1 MSVRRLWLAAVLAL
15 APIAIG
21 AEETTAPSEPVY
33 RAQKPIA
40 EPVEPPAGEPTAEPA
55 ATPASELAEE
65 PAAAPVEEPG
75 QAAEEPVPEPMPEPV
90 EEPPA
95 PPARAETPAPLLHGT
110 LALSLQDAI
119 KMGLENNLDVQI
131 DRYAPMI
138 AELDLT
144 AAWGVYDP
152 ELFAEMTYSDS
163 KTPNSFAITGVTTNI
178 NRSTEGFGGLRGI
191 LPISGTQFS
200 TQFNG
205 GRSTSNSV
213 AETLTPRYDSGW
225 SVDVTQP
232 VLRNLI
238 WNEPWTRVK
247 SSRLLHDSSE
257 ADFRR
262 AVMDTVQRIED
273 AYWELIAA
281 EEALRVANKSL
292 ETATALR
299 EQTQTQFDVGVVSK
313 VEVTEAD
320 AGVSQRQVERIR
332 TENQYRNQQ
341 DVLIDL
347 VLGPNLRASSTLEI
361 RPTDRPDDF
370 TPYEVDV
377 EGAVSR
383 AFEHRPELAQAERG
397 IRRSEVQL
405 AFARNQR
412 LPALDGVFRFGQTG
426 LAGEQSST
434 AACRF
439 AADPI
444 ACAANP
450 PPNRFPGEFDDS
462 IDDYED
468 YPQYVAGA
476 RLSIPFPNTT
486 ARASAARSEL
496 ELSRAQTSMHRL
508 EQQIVLEVRQA
519 ARNLAASQEG
529 IVAARSARE
538 AAAEQLRAE
547 QVRLQYGESTPFD
560 VLQRE
565 EALVARERDEIGAF
579 RAYRTSVTALDRAQ
593 GTILR
598 NRNIDVA
605 DVAPLR

>member
-1 MSVRRLWLAAVLAL
+1 MSVRRLWLIALLAL
-15 APIAIG
+15 APIA
-21 AEETTAPSEPVY
+21 AYSEEAATSPVPDEAIAAPEE
-33 RAQKPIA
+33 A
-40 EPVEPPAGEPTAEPA
+40 EPVEEAVP
-55 ATPASELAEE
+55 
-65 PAAAPVEEPG
+65 APVE
-75 QAAEEPVPEPMPEPV
+75 PVPAPE
-90 EEPPA
+90 EMAPA
-95 PPARAETPAPLLHGT
+95 PAAQATQATPGPLLHGT
-110 LALSLQDAI
+110 LELSLQDAVR
-119 KMGLENNLDVQI
+119 MGLENNLDVQI

-138 AELDLT
+138 AELDLS
-144 AAWGVYDP
+144 AAWGAYDP
-152 ELFAEMTYSDS
+152 EFFSEIRYSDYR
-163 KTPNSFAITGVTTNI
+163 TPNSFAITGQTSAV
-178 NRSTEGFGGLRGI
+178 NRSTEGFGGFRGI
-191 LPISGTQFS
+191 LPIAGTEFS
-200 TQFNG
+200 TQFDG
-205 GRSTSNSV
+205 GRSTTNSL
-213 AETLTPRYDSGW
+213 AEGLIPRYDSGW
-225 SVDVTQP
+225 AIDVTQP
-232 VLRNLI
+232 VLRDLV
-238 WNEPWTRVK
+238 WNEPWTRIRT
-247 SSRLLHDSSE
+247 SRLLSGSSE
-257 ADFRR
+257 DEFRS

-273 AYWELIAA
+273 AYWELIASD
-281 EEALRVANKSL
+281 EALRVANKSL
-292 ETATALR
+292 ETARALR
-299 EQTQTQFDVGVVSK
+299 EQTKTQFEVGVVSK

-320 AGVSQRQVERIR
+320 AGVSQREVERIR

-370 TPYEVDV
+370 TPYDVDV

-383 AFEHRPELAQAERG
+383 AFEHRPELARATKE
-397 IRRSEVQL
+397 IERSEVQR
-405 AFARNQR
+405 AYARNQR
-412 LPALDGVFRFGQTG
+412 LPALDGVFHFGQNG
-426 LAGEQSST
+426 LAGDKNA

-439 AADPI
+439 SSTPAA
-444 ACAANP
+444 CLAAPNP
-450 PPNRFPGEFDDS
+450 FPGDFGDS

-486 ARASAARSEL
+486 ARANADRSDL
-496 ELSRAQTSMHRL
+496 ELSRAQTNKHRL
-508 EQQIVLEVRQA
+508 EQQIIIDVRQA

-579 RAYRTSVTALDRAQ
+579 RAYRISVTALDRAQ